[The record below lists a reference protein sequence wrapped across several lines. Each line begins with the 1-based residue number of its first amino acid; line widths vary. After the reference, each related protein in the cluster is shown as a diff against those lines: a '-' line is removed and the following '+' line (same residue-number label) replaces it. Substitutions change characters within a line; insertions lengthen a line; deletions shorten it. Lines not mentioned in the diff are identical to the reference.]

1 MEGQRVSPKAA
12 LSRRTPG
19 RYRVRKAEGVF
30 WPLSIR
36 IGIVVAAT
44 ALAAA
49 QPRLAAQTAAPTG
62 RPPARAPAQASK
74 SLAEA
79 LPPQKWKRVEDA
91 VDRALAWLVTQQN
104 PDGSF
109 QSTDPAQPGVTSL
122 AVLAFLSRGHQP
134 GHGPYGE
141 AMNRGIDFVISCQ
154 KPDGL
159 LCYDT
164 PSRAFQPAGASKTGS
179 YNHAIAGVMLGEI
192 YGDVS
197 GARALAVKRAIEK
210 ALRFTR
216 QFQLRPKSFEDRG
229 GWRYLARATASTADS
244 DLSVTAWQLMF
255 LRSAKNAEFSVPGA
269 SIEEAMAYV
278 HRCWDPSSG
287 TFNYTSNGME
297 DFGPSRGMV
306 GAGILSLSL
315 AGQHQTEI
323 ALTAGNWLLANPYR
337 AVGEHVGSRDRFFY
351 GAYYCSQ
358 AMAQL
363 GGRFWE
369 GWFPQFVDVLLGG
382 QSSEGSWAADFAGA
396 EAHYGESY
404 TTAMAVLSLTP
415 PYQLLP
421 VYQR

>member
-1 MEGQRVSPKAA
+1 M
-12 LSRRTPG
+12 
-19 RYRVRKAEGVF
+19 
-30 WPLSIR
+30 
-36 IGIVVAAT
+36 
-44 ALAAA
+44 
-49 QPRLAAQTAAPTG
+49 AAP
-62 RPPARAPAQASK
+62 AAPK

-79 LPPQKWKRVEDA
+79 LPPQAWKRVEEA
-91 VDRALAWLVTQQN
+91 VDRALAWLATQQN
-104 PDGSF
+104 ADGSF

-122 AVLAFLSRGHQP
+122 AVLAMLSRGHQP

-141 AMNRGIDFVISCQ
+141 LMNRGIDFVISCQ

-159 LCYDT
+159 LCYET
-164 PSRAFQPAGASKTGS
+164 PSRGFQAAGPSKTGS

-192 YGDVS
+192 YGHVS
-197 GARALAVKRAIEK
+197 APRAPAVKQAIER

-216 QFQLRPKSFEDRG
+216 QFQLRPKSSEDRG

-255 LRSAKNAEFSVPGA
+255 LRSAKNAEFSVPRE

-278 HRCWDPSSG
+278 HRCWDPASG
-287 TFNYTSNGME
+287 TFNYIASGME

-315 AGQHQTEI
+315 AGQHQTEM

-337 AVGEHVGSRDRFFY
+337 AVGEHVGSRDRYFY

-363 GGRFWE
+363 GGRYWDR
-369 GWFPQFVDVLLGG
+369 WFPQFVDVLLSG
-382 QSSEGSWAADFAGA
+382 QSREGSWVADFAGS
-396 EAHYGESY
+396 EAQYGESY
-404 TTAMAVLSLTP
+404 TTSMAVLSLTP